1 MTEQQSLAA
10 RAHQARS
17 AEERLERLLEVQQLL
32 FRVSR
37 AIGPA
42 LELQPVLH
50 AILDA
55 MRELVEFKGGSIC
68 LVEGGFIRLVVSDPP
83 VSQEVKDLRL
93 SRRQGLSGHIVTT
106 GEPLYSPNIREDERV
121 SEAVAGLGSNA
132 TIRSYIGV
140 PLIVLGEVIGLLQVD
155 SAEIDAFTEDDLY
168 VLEGLGTLVAGAIE
182 SARRYE
188 AVVELE
194 RLKSDFIERVSH
206 ELRTPIA
213 IMSGFTSTLTHH
225 EEDLSDEERR
235 TFLDRIGK
243 ATGRLRYLIEEVLT
257 LTSLDSG
264 LSQPNPEDLRLHQVV
279 SDVARGT
286 SKTELVEVDI
296 DPSLEITT
304 DPSVLSRILLAL
316 VDNAVKYAGGCTV
329 HAARRG
335 SSTVIDVDDEGP
347 GVDPQIRERI
357 FERFVR
363 GRHTVAGMG
372 VGLPIARHLADTIGA
387 SVEYIEQSEG
397 SRFRLTL
404 PDLTATATDLAGA
417 EIDPQTVSVGSDTGE
432 HELDTPQ
439 SP

>member
-1 MTEQQSLAA
+1 MDQPSLAA
-10 RAHQARS
+10 RAHQARTP
-17 AEERLERLLEVQQLL
+17 EERLERLLELQQLL

-37 AIGPA
+37 EIGPA
-42 LELQPVLH
+42 LELQSVLDTV
-50 AILDA
+50 LLA
-55 MRELVEFKGGSIC
+55 MRKLVDFKGGSIC
-68 LVEGGFIRLVVSDPP
+68 LVDGGFIRLVVSDPE

-93 SRRQGLSGHIVTT
+93 PRTQGLSGHIVTT
-106 GEPLYSPNIREDERV
+106 GEPLYSPNIREDPRV
-121 SEAVAGLGSNA
+121 SAAVAGLGSNA

-155 SAEIDAFTEDDLY
+155 SANVDAFTEDDLHA
-168 VLEGLGTLVAGAIE
+168 LEGLGTQVAGAIE

-225 EEDLSDEERR
+225 EEELTDEERR
-235 TFLDRIGK
+235 TFIERIGT
-243 ATGRLRYLIEEVLT
+243 ATDRLRYLIEEVLT

-264 LSQPNPEDLRLHQVV
+264 LSSPDPEDLRLHDVV
-279 SDVARGT
+279 ADVARGSQHT
-286 SKTELVEVDI
+286 DRITIDV
-296 DPSLEITT
+296 DPSLELTT
-304 DPSVLSRILLAL
+304 DPAALSRILLSL
-316 VDNAVKYAGGCTV
+316 VDNALKYAGSCTIR
-329 HAARRG
+329 ARRKG
-335 SSTVIDVDDEGP
+335 TRILIDVDDEGP
-347 GVDPQIRERI
+347 GVDPQIEDRI

-387 SVEYIEQSEG
+387 TLEYLPQERG
-397 SRFRLTL
+397 SRFRLVIVDL
-404 PDLTATATDLAGA
+404 SDPD
-417 EIDPQTVSVGSDTGE
+417 QGSKGDGSQPVIIGHDTGE
-432 HELDTPQ
+432 HEVVDQ